1 MKYLLLIVFINI
13 NFCAISQNIYVKIDT
28 RKKEICD
35 TSVWDNSNCIG
46 GKQVSYVIYK
56 TVPEKQFESQ
66 LMFLHHPFTK
76 EYVKGSITK
85 AHRTVKMLKTEFKS
99 NLMFRELALVI
110 DFEWIEAH
118 SWFVIDW
125 MARAAKHI
133 YIIDEKFS
141 TKDSL
146 QIREVDYFDTATQE

>member
-13 NFCAISQNIYVKIDT
+13 TFCAISQNIYVKLDT

-35 TSVWDNSNCIG
+35 TLSWDNKNCIG
-46 GKQVSYVIYK
+46 GKKTMYHIYK

-66 LMFLHHPFTK
+66 LMFLHHPYTEK
-76 EYVKGSITK
+76 YVKGSILK
-85 AHRTVKMLKTEFKS
+85 AHRTRTLSKVEFKS
-99 NLMFRELALVI
+99 NLMYRELALVI

-133 YIIDEKFS
+133 YIIDEKFT
-141 TKDSL
+141 TKDSVI
-146 QIREVDYFDTATQE
+146 IREVDYFDTATQE